1 MLFKKNKKLHNAAT
15 AYARLNGYAVQCL
28 RRFMGC
34 ARFYGYAV
42 SMFLV

>member
-15 AYARLNGYAVQCL
+15 AYARLNGCN
-28 RRFMGC
+28 
-34 ARFYGYAV
+34 V